1 MGTWDSFDHLGH
13 FWILNLFEAHPSFK
27 NSSLES
33 CVLSKLVFILATVNI
48 YDSLKVCSPWQVTNR
63 PAGRSTCILILDA
76 NVDRCEILLSRCLP
90 SMCLSLD
97 LFAGRSTC
105 TLMQMGIAV
114 ISLSLAF
121 AQFMFACVCVRN
133 ARNMHVGQNNYE
145 NIFTAKEGV
154 NPLIVI

>member
-1 MGTWDSFDHLGH
+1 
-13 FWILNLFEAHPSFK
+13 
-27 NSSLES
+27 
-33 CVLSKLVFILATVNI
+33 
-48 YDSLKVCSPWQVTNR
+48 
-63 PAGRSTCILILDA
+63 
-76 NVDRCEILLSRCLP
+76 
-90 SMCLSLD
+90 MCLSLD

-154 NPLIVI
+154 NPLIVVLASIGLI